1 MQRREKGMGSIYKK
15 PNGTWVGTIRTTQ
28 PNGKRASKSFTGKT
42 EAEVKRK
49 IREYNKSDKPADT
62 TQILFKNYLTNWLM
76 NIKKGSIKDSSFDRL
91 ESTATIHVIPALG
104 NYKIGEITP
113 EDVSK
118 MLNDIKNKGLSFS
131 TVKKAHDCVNSV
143 LEYAFNKRDIPV
155 NPVALVEMPHES
167 NFNKKEIRYFT
178 KEEAVLIVEEC
189 SRLYSTGTPVYPYDD
204 AFILAIHTGLR
215 MGELLGLQKSDID
228 FGNKTLSVRRNA
240 QVVGNRNADGTRAAG
255 RRVVLSSTKTY
266 SGTRV
271 ISLNN
276 AALEAAKRLC
286 EAHQDS
292 EYVVCGAKGNQ
303 VTHERFERSF
313 YRILR
318 NCGIEQTGVHSLRHT
333 FASMLFAS
341 GTDIKTIS
349 TLLGHASIKI
359 TMDTYVHLIQD
370 TGKEAVNKLSD
381 NI

>member
-1 MQRREKGMGSIYKK
+1 MQRREKG
-15 PNGTWVGTIRTTQ
+15 TGTIFKTETGWKGKIDIGRGSD
-28 PNGKRASKSFTGKT
+28 GKRKFKTFSGKT

-49 IREYNKSDKPADT
+49 IREYNKNENPIDIS
-62 TQILFKNYLTNWLM
+62 QILFKNYLMNWLM

-104 NYKIGEITP
+104 DFKLGEVTP
-113 EDVSK
+113 EDVNR

-143 LEYAFNKRDIPV
+143 MEYAFNKRDIPV

-167 NFNKKEIRYFT
+167 NFEKKEIRFFT
-178 KEEAVLIVEEC
+178 KEEAARIIEEC
-189 SRLYSTGTPVYPYDD
+189 SRLYSTGTPVYPYGD
-204 AFILAIHTGLR
+204 AFILALNTGLR

-228 FGNKTLSVRRNA
+228 FTNKLLNVRRNA
-240 QVVGNRNADGTRAAG
+240 QVVGNRNTDGSRAAG

-286 EAHQDS
+286 DKHPDS
-292 EYVVCGAKGNQ
+292 QFVVCGAKGNQ

-313 YRILR
+313 YRILA

-333 FASMLFAS
+333 FASMLFDK

-349 TLLGHASIKI
+349 TLLGHASVKI
-359 TMDTYVHLIQD
+359 TMDTYVHLMQD
-370 TGKEAVNKLSD
+370 SGKQAVEQLDESL
-381 NI
+381 